1 MTIELLSVQQNRNT
15 FFDIQI
21 IEKECL
27 THDLNPQDE
36 GRGGRSVAM
45 DRSGWN
51 NESRIVALNETKL

>member
-27 THDLNPQDE
+27 TQTSTHKMK
-36 GRGGRSVAM
+36 GGRSVAM